1 MKPGPRAGSP
11 RPEPKSTPGRGAFA
25 PFRAAAP
32 PALRPVCDALRALIA
47 GLDPTHVEIVWP
59 RLQIASY
66 GIGPRKMTE
75 HYAYLGLQRAHVNLG
90 FYHGAALPDP
100 AGLLEGTGKSLRH
113 VKIRYA
119 AAADHPAVRALLNAA
134 IAERRQ
140 SAGRH

>member
-1 MKPGPRAGSP
+1 
-11 RPEPKSTPGRGAFA
+11 
-25 PFRAAAP
+25 
-32 PALRPVCDALRALIA
+32 
-47 GLDPTHVEIVWP
+47 
-59 RLQIASY
+59 
-66 GIGPRKMTE
+66 MTE

-113 VKIRYA
+113 VKVRDA
-119 AAADHPAVRALLNAA
+119 AVAHRPAVRALLRAA